1 MLDLSYNNLEGMV
14 PDEGIFKNST
24 VVSVIGNSQLCGGGD
39 NDIGLPR
46 CNFHQPKRLS
56 HKLKIAIIA
65 IAVLLALALFV
76 TCLFLSSSRRKR
88 REIKSSSKRNA
99 LMEEFSSR
107 ILECLNSI
115 FRIGISCSVESPRER
130 MKISD
135 AVAQLYSVRNELQST
150 AGN

>member
-99 LMEEFSSR
+99 LMEVSYQT
-107 ILECLNSI
+107 LLNN
-115 FRIGISCSVESPRER
+115 SCSG
-130 MKISD
+130 I
-135 AVAQLYSVRNELQST
+135 
-150 AGN
+150 